1 MPRLKDKPL
10 CLNEEAFVDWLEE
23 VYYFKVLDMGLS
35 PEKTPLRMSMVSE
48 QAQQEF
54 LQLLRTQMACFEL
67 TFPLGK
73 LPSLY
78 AKALREISLQ
88 PVVPPSGQPS

>member
-10 CLNEEAFVDWLEE
+10 CLNEEAFIDWLEE
-23 VYYFKVLDMGLS
+23 VYYFKVLDQGLA
-35 PEKTPLRMSMVSE
+35 PEKTPLRLSMASE
-48 QAQQEF
+48 QSTQEF

-73 LPSLY
+73 LPALY

-88 PVVPPSGQPS
+88 PTVPPARQ